1 MKFEKRYTPLFLK
14 LNGLPITFVVS
25 FNDVLNLQLT
35 MYVNYL
41 LINVIMSLKLD
52 NGIKA
57 D

>member
-1 MKFEKRYTPLFLK
+1 MKFVKKDIPPFLK
-14 LNGLPITFVVS
+14 LNGLLITFVVS
-25 FNDVLNLQLT
+25 FNDVRNLQLT